1 MAWESRIDLDQ
12 LVAIDVHVHAGISAR
27 APRPAPGEGPRPTGV
42 AGIQQRIGAGHQT
55 VDETAAY
62 YRERRMAAVIW
73 GVDPQATNGNRP
85 GAVDNDE
92 LLEAASRNSDVLIP
106 FVMVDPWRGR
116 AGAKEAQRLIEA
128 GARGFKFHPP
138 AQGIY
143 ANDRRCYD
151 LYEVISAHRLPA
163 LFHTGQTAVGQGAA
177 DGGGIRLKFGNPMPL
192 DDVAVDFPDMPI
204 IMAHPSFPWQEE
216 ALSIAVHKPQA
227 YIDLSGWSP
236 KYFPPLLVQ
245 YANTLLKHKVLF
257 GTDHPMITADRWL
270 ADFEK
275 AGFRDEVRP
284 MLLKENAARLL
295 GLAGAPSGEE
305 R

>member
-1 MAWESRIDLDQ
+1 VTWESRIDLDD

-27 APRPAPGEGPRPTGV
+27 APRPAPGDGDGPTPTGV
-42 AGIQQRIGAGHQT
+42 QGIQQRIGAGHQT

-62 YRERRMAAVIW
+62 YRERRIAAVIW
-73 GVDPQATNGNRP
+73 GVDPQATTGSRP

-92 LLEAASRNSDVLIP
+92 LLEAAGRHSDILIP

-116 AGAKEAQRLIEA
+116 AGARDAERLIAA

-138 AQGIY
+138 AAGIY
-143 ANDRRCYD
+143 ANDRRTYP
-151 LYEVISAHRLPA
+151 LYEVLNAHRMPA

-177 DGGGIRLKFGNPMPL
+177 DGGGIRLKYGNPMPL

-204 IMAHPSFPWQEE
+204 IMAHPSFPWQDE
-216 ALSIAVHKPQA
+216 ALSIATHKPQVH
-227 YIDLSGWSP
+227 IDLSGWSP

-257 GTDHPMITADRWL
+257 GSDHPMITADRWL
-270 ADFEK
+270 ADFER
-275 AGFRDEVRP
+275 AAFRDEVRP
-284 MLLKENAARLL
+284 LLLKDNAARLL
-295 GLAGAPSGEE
+295 GLRNGEG
-305 R
+305 